1 MGIYLE
7 FEKYSVPTQLITTLD
22 IQVACGK
29 GDLQFKNAF
38 ERM

>member
-1 MGIYLE
+1 MGVQLE

-22 IQVACGK
+22 IQVAYGK